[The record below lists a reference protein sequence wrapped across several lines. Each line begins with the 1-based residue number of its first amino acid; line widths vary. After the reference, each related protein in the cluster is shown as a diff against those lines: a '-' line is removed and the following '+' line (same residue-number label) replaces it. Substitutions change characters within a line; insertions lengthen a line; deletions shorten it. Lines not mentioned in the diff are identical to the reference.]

1 MLKIEMPVVEIDQKA
16 NLRALIS
23 PPPCNIYSC
32 YDVFSFW
39 LSTFELSLIKISISH
54 LIVRAGAK
62 ENIII
67 IIIRYNK
74 DINFFFVRGEKK
86 SCQILIQKENDRY
99 NDYIHQIN

>member
-1 MLKIEMPVVEIDQKA
+1 MLKIEMPVVEEIDQKA
-16 NLRALIS
+16 NLRALIR

-54 LIVRAGAK
+54 LIVQAGAK
-62 ENIII
+62 ENIIII

-74 DINFFFVRGEKK
+74 DINF
-86 SCQILIQKENDRY
+86 
-99 NDYIHQIN
+99 